1 MRHSTTRRAARRAAT
16 LAALTSLGAVA
27 LGASSAFG
35 PPWISIETPP
45 NPYDRASRGAFL
57 VVNTFH
63 HGNPNAAG
71 VTGAAEGLVDGARR
85 TVPLSFEAT
94 SRPGSYALRKQ
105 WPTGGVWMLVI
116 NTGGR
121 TEGATALVELGGR
134 GEVTSVRVPTR
145 QQGEW
150 TIPAQVTARD
160 IDEALGAR
168 AARVASSAR

>member
-1 MRHSTTRRAARRAAT
+1 MLQSTMRSAVRRAAT

-27 LGASSAFG
+27 LGASSTFG

-71 VTGAAEGLVDGARR
+71 VTGTAEGLVNGARR
-85 TVPLSFEAT
+85 TVSLSFEAT

-105 WPTGGVWMLVI
+105 WPTDGVWMLVI

-121 TEGATALVELGGR
+121 AEGATALVDLGTR

-150 TIPAQVTARD
+150 TVPAQVSTRD
-160 IDEALGAR
+160 IDDALGAR
-168 AARVASSAR
+168 AASLASSVR